1 MRRPTQHSCVA
12 LLLAGQ
18 SRTLSESQV
27 RRDLITSVVRP
38 TRAVLFAHL
47 SAEHEYDVWHNFS
60 TSSEAS
66 ADSLVDIIRAEF
78 HPVAFLRVENDREVQ
93 RHPSWSGVLQRP
105 QRFSVLFFRWLLLH
119 KALANEETRRGS
131 RFEIILRMRPDLI
144 VSCSLPL
151 DVGAWMRGYSA
162 LQHGD
167 VMLIAQR
174 DAAEVAL
181 HTYVHA
187 NASALCAL
195 KAELCVPGLLAAHNF
210 SLATLTPGTVSV
222 VRPAAFCIQ
231 PHLQARLPEWLSCG
245 RAALGR
251 AKLPCAA
258 PTRSW
263 NLTEHVK
270 YWRDWRRSQRTS
282 ARRT

>member
-1 MRRPTQHSCVA
+1 
-12 LLLAGQ
+12 
-18 SRTLSESQV
+18 
-27 RRDLITSVVRP
+27 
-38 TRAVLFAHL
+38 
-47 SAEHEYDVWHNFS
+47 
-60 TSSEAS
+60 
-66 ADSLVDIIRAEF
+66 
-78 HPVAFLRVENDREVQ
+78 
-93 RHPSWSGVLQRP
+93 
-105 QRFSVLFFRWLLLH
+105 
-119 KALANEETRRGS
+119 
-131 RFEIILRMRPDLI
+131 
-144 VSCSLPL
+144 
-151 DVGAWMRGYSA
+151 MRGYSA

-245 RAALGR
+245 RAAL
-251 AKLPCAA
+251 AKKVVSVPLPLAVICRGAKAKRCRSCSSTCESHSACAA
-258 PTRSW
+258 S
-263 NLTEHVK
+263 LI
-270 YWRDWRRSQRTS
+270 
-282 ARRT
+282 